1 MEYIKISVTIL
12 VALIGWVIAH
22 RFTSSRDLKN
32 KKRETKLNLLL
43 KSYESISLWMSE
55 PKGDETMKDLVNAL
69 TLVQCFG
76 SLNQVKMAKTSL
88 KSIAYRDR
96 CVEGLGDLITSLR
109 DDFRDEIG
117 LPKDDK
123 SVATLHLTK
132 S

>member
-88 KSIAYRDR
+88 KSIAR
-96 CVEGLGDLITSLR
+96 
-109 DDFRDEIG
+109 
-117 LPKDDK
+117 
-123 SVATLHLTK
+123 
-132 S
+132 